1 MLRSSTSASN
11 VARSFRAVQHQ
22 NIVLIAEATVISEIT
37 SAAVQAGPKKKSVS
51 VTESNSIANPAHQSH
66 KVSGVSHYTT
76 VSVLQDSHPLSAT
89 MQTGIPP
96 CGGMNAI
103 VASVRR
109 AFTEACA
116 AVQNGC
122 MKSREFYLTFASICC
137 SALLIKIWCLPQ
149 KTGAHSRRVLCRPRA
164 PVRLCNVRL
173 FCSRL

>member
-1 MLRSSTSASN
+1 M
-11 VARSFRAVQHQ
+11 QHQ

-116 AVQNGC
+116 AVQNGG
-122 MKSREFYLTFASICC
+122 MKSREVTTSLSQVYLC
-137 SALLIKIWCLPQ
+137 S
-149 KTGAHSRRVLCRPRA
+149 VLMIRYAYRK
-164 PVRLCNVRL
+164 R
-173 FCSRL
+173 